1 MFLIHH
7 HYGLRKKYLSFLF
20 NILKKFIKS
29 GKIKNK
35 MIELKINSKNI
46 YSLSL
51 FLKKHTKC
59 LYKILT
65 DIVVYDCPGKKFRFT
80 VLYNLLSI
88 SYNSR
93 IIISTKLIEKLSV
106 LKGNKKLLGGSAIGK
121 LTTTSS
127 NEDRFSSDCIT
138 YLKQLGVW
146 KEDERGPK
154 YVYTRMLKYTDDLT
168 PSDLI
173 TLGLPDDFNEL
184 STTNQA

>member
-93 IIISTKLIEKLSV
+93 IIISTKLLEKLPV
-106 LKGNKKLLGGSAIGK
+106 L
-121 LTTTSS
+121 LTLVPLYSGAGW
-127 NEDRFSSDCIT
+127 
-138 YLKQLGVW
+138 L
-146 KEDERGPK
+146 ER
-154 YVYTRMLKYTDDLT
+154 
-168 PSDLI
+168 
-173 TLGLPDDFNEL
+173 E
-184 STTNQA
+184 A